1 MRGYADDRDVVGLR
15 IVLEASHGF
24 HVSAPWAISRR
35 LREELVRGNG
45 LSAAS
50 SGWRQR
56 AVCGLAA
63 QGYQPSG
70 AGARPKAK
78 RGEDTN
84 RPAPMA
90 TFYLERNSAVRN

>member
-1 MRGYADDRDVVGLR
+1 M
-15 IVLEASHGF
+15 
-24 HVSAPWAISRR
+24 
-35 LREELVRGNG
+35 
-45 LSAAS
+45 SAAS

-56 AVCGLAA
+56 VVCGQAA

-70 AGARPKAK
+70 AGARPKEK